1 MEIVWELDNLE
12 QLGDDKLDV
21 SGRPAVIAGPYGPAI
36 EFDGVGDALFIGTNP
51 LAGLEAFTIEL
62 DFRPDEGGL
71 AEQRFL
77 HLGEANGDR
86 VLFET
91 RLTGTGYIGIS
102 TPISVRETRTGPC

>member
-1 MEIVWELDNLE
+1 M
-12 QLGDDKLDV
+12 
-21 SGRPAVIAGPYGPAI
+21 
-36 EFDGVGDALFIGTNP
+36 FIGTNP

-77 HLGEANGDR
+77 HLGEADGDR

-91 RLTGTGYIGIS
+91 RLTGTGHWYLDTFIS
-102 TPISVRETRTGPC
+102 SGDSDRALLNEGHLHPVGEWYHLALTCDGRDEPTLSMALRRRAGRLILPR

>member
-1 MEIVWELDNLE
+1 MD
-12 QLGDDKLDV
+12 
-21 SGRPAVIAGPYGPAI
+21 SAI
-36 EFDGVGDALFIGTNP
+36 EFDGVRDALFVGTNP

-91 RLTGTGYIGIS
+91 RLTGDGALVSRHLYQFGRLGS
-102 TPISVRETRTGPC
+102 GLVKRRPPPSRGGVVSFSNDL